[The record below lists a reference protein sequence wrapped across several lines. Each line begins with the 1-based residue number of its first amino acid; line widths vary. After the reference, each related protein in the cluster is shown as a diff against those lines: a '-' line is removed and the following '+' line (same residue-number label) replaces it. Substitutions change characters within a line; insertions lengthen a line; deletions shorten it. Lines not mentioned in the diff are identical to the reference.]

1 MEHGFFGCF
10 EGFGRAADLLVC
22 SHVQQGKRGILGSFL
37 KGFAYAWQGLAAGSR
52 GRNFRVM
59 VAVTIAVI
67 VSGYFLK
74 LTTIEWCLVSLAV
87 GLVLG
92 LELVNTAGEKL
103 VDILSPQHDPR
114 YGLVKDLLAG
124 AVLVA
129 AFCAAVM
136 GVFILWP
143 KIF

>member
-1 MEHGFFGCF
+1 MG
-10 EGFGRAADLLVC
+10 A
-22 SHVQQGKRGILGSFL
+22 FL
-37 KGFAYAWQGLAAGSR
+37 KGFSYAWQGIRAGTR

-59 VAVTIAVI
+59 LGVTAAVI

-74 LTTIEWCLVSLAV
+74 LTTVEWCLVSLAV

-103 VDILSPQHDPR
+103 VDILSPEHDPR
-114 YGLVKDLLAG
+114 YGMIKDLLAG

-129 AFCAAVM
+129 AVCAAVL
-136 GVFILWP
+136 GVFIFWP